1 MNHYETELNTH
12 MKLRIVLLEL
22 CTYDLSNLTYD
33 LSNLDQIKET
43 LGPSKVEE
51 CIIKKLKV

>member
-1 MNHYETELNTH
+1 

-22 CTYDLSNLTYD
+22 CTYD

-51 CIIKKLKV
+51 CIIKKVKV